1 MLSRPGS
8 DALARA
14 HARPLRAAELTAI
27 SAGRRLYRT
36 GTISADATVNTIM
49 FHTPSLETA
58 ELEALE
64 QVGQR
69 SFGICARA
77 GVLYQQAA
85 DLLAELREEKPG
97 DVAGQ
102 PEPGRPE
109 LV

>member
-1 MLSRPGS
+1 VLSRPGS

-36 GTISADATVNTIM
+36 KTISADATVNTIM
-49 FHTPSLETA
+49 FHTPSLEPS
-58 ELEALE
+58 ELAALE
-64 QVGQR
+64 QIGER

-85 DLLAELREEKPG
+85 DLLAELREDE
-97 DVAGQ
+97 
-102 PEPGRPE
+102 PEEPDPARPK
-109 LV
+109 LP

>member
-1 MLSRPGS
+1 VLSRPGS

-27 SAGRRLYRT
+27 SAGRRLYGT

-64 QVGQR
+64 QIGQR

-85 DLLAELREEKPG
+85 DLLSELREEEPDG
-97 DVAGQ
+97 R
-102 PEPGRPE
+102 PEPGPERPQ